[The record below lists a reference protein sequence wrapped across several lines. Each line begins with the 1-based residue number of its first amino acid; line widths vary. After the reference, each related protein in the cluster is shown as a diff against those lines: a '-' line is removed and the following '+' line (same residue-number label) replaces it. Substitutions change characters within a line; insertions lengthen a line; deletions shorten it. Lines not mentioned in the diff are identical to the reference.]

1 LTAKDNQTS
10 NTSIMSSSSFNT
22 EEHKSMLRS
31 YFNGQGYQRWASIYG
46 NDKLSTVRNTVRE
59 GHAVMMDKAF
69 EWIEQLKLP
78 KGSLVLDAGC
88 GTGLFTIRIAKAGYK
103 VKAADIASQMV
114 EKTKADATAAG
125 VADRIEFEV
134 NSIESVSGSFD
145 AVVCFDVLIHYPS
158 EGFAHAFANLSS
170 LTKGPVIFTYA
181 PYNKI
186 LAFQHWLGGFFPKK
200 ERRTTIQ
207 MIRDSEMEKAMQAAG
222 MRIEKREKISFGF
235 YHTMLM
241 HASHQ

>member
-1 LTAKDNQTS
+1 
-10 NTSIMSSSSFNT
+10 MSSSSFNT

-114 EKTKADATAAG
+114 EKTKLTPPLRGLPTELSLKSTQLNRSAARLTQSYALMCSSTTQAKDLPMHSPTSQASQKGRSFSPMPHTTKFLPSSTGWADSSRKKSAAPQF
-125 VADRIEFEV
+125 R
-134 NSIESVSGSFD
+134 
-145 AVVCFDVLIHYPS
+145 
-158 EGFAHAFANLSS
+158 
-170 LTKGPVIFTYA
+170 
-181 PYNKI
+181 
-186 LAFQHWLGGFFPKK
+186 
-200 ERRTTIQ
+200 
-207 MIRDSEMEKAMQAAG
+207 
-222 MRIEKREKISFGF
+222 
-235 YHTMLM
+235 
-241 HASHQ
+241 

>member
-1 LTAKDNQTS
+1 MN
-10 NTSIMSSSSFNT
+10 SSSFNV
-22 EEHKSMLRS
+22 EEHKKMLQS
-31 YFNGQGYQRWASIYG
+31 YFNGQGFQRWASIYG
-46 NDKLSTVRNTVRE
+46 NDKLSTVRSTVRQ

-69 EWIEQLKLP
+69 EWLQSTGLR
-78 KGSLVLDAGC
+78 KGSKVLDAGC
-88 GTGLFTIRIAKAGYK
+88 GTGLFTIRLAKNGYL

-114 EKTKADATAAG
+114 NKTKEDAEKAG
-125 VADRIEFEV
+125 VAGNIEFEV

-145 AVVCFDVLIHYPS
+145 AVVCFDVLIHYPA
-158 EGFAHAFANLSS
+158 EGFANAFRNLSG

-181 PYNKI
+181 PYNTI

-207 MIRDSEMEKAMQAAG
+207 MIRNEEMQRVLAELGLKVVNSQ
-222 MRIEKREKISFGF
+222 KISFGF

-241 HASHQ
+241 HVARR